1 MMLLFLQK
9 RKYKYMKKQYVIGLD
24 YGSDSARAL
33 IVDVVS
39 GEEMASS
46 VKYYPRW
53 MDGKYCVPAQNQYRQ
68 HPKDYLEVMEATIK
82 GALAQC
88 DASVAENV
96 VGISFDTTGS
106 TPALT
111 DGNGTPLAMLP
122 EFEENPNAMFI
133 LWKDHTAVKEADE
146 INELARKWDV
156 DFTKYEGGIYSSE
169 WVWAKVLH
177 TLRKDAEVK
186 KAAVSWIEYCDWLP
200 AVLTGKTGL
209 KELKRSRC
217 AAGHKALWHTDW
229 NGLPPEKFLTELG
242 PELKGLRENLFE
254 ETYTSDEAFGNLT
267 AEWAQKL
274 GLSTDVVIGVSA
286 FDAHMGAVGA
296 EIEANTFVRI
306 MGTSTCDIMVS
317 PNEQL
322 GDKLIPGI
330 CGQVDGS
337 VIPGMVGLEAGQSA
351 FGDVYAWFKNVLA
364 WPLQFIEDKDQ
375 AKAIEDKIIPA
386 LSNEAI
392 KIPIEESTVLATD
405 WLNGRRTPDATQNVK
420 GTITGLNLGSSAP
433 RIFRALVEATAFGS
447 KAIVERFLDNGVQV
461 DQVVAIGGV
470 AKKSDFVM
478 QTLADVLGMPIKVA
492 RSEQSVALG
501 AAMFAAVASGVYKTI
516 AEAQKAMGQ
525 GFEKE
530 YTPIAENV
538 EAYKAIYEKYSKL
551 GAFTENEL

>member
-1 MMLLFLQK
+1 
-9 RKYKYMKKQYVIGLD
+9 MKKQYVIGLD

-33 IVDVVS
+33 IVDVNT
-39 GEEMASS
+39 GEEMASA

-53 MDGKYCVPAQNQYRQ
+53 MEGKYCVPAQNQYRQ
-68 HPKDYLEVMEATIK
+68 HPKDYLEVMEGTITE
-82 GALAQC
+82 ALGKC

-169 WVWAKVLH
+169 WVWAKALH
-177 TLRKDAEVK
+177 TLRKDDAV
-186 KAAVSWIEYCDWLP
+186 KAATVSWIEYCDWLP
-200 AVLTGKTGL
+200 AVLTGKTAL

-217 AAGHKALWHTDW
+217 AAGHKALWHPDW
-229 NGLPPEKFLTELG
+229 KGLPPEEFLVELG

-274 GLSTDVVIGVSA
+274 GLSTDVVVGVSA

-317 PNEQL
+317 PETEL

-351 FGDVYAWFKNVLA
+351 FGDVYAWFKRVLE
-364 WPLQFIEDKDQ
+364 WPLQFVSSEEEK
-375 AKAIEDKIIPA
+375 KAIMDKIIPA
-386 LSNEAI
+386 LADEAAQ
-392 KIPIEESTVLATD
+392 IPMEESTILATD
-405 WLNGRRTPDATQNVK
+405 WFNGRRTPDADQNVK
-420 GTITGLNLGSSAP
+420 GTITGLNLGSTAP
-433 RIFRALVEATAFGS
+433 RIFRALVEATAYGS
-447 KAIVERFLDNGVQV
+447 KAIVDRFLENGVKV

-501 AAMFAAVASGVYKTI
+501 AAMFAAVASGAHATI
-516 AEAQKAMGQ
+516 ADAQKAMGQ

-530 YTPIAENV
+530 YNPIAENV
-538 EAYKAIYEKYSKL
+538 EAYKALYEKYLKL
-551 GAFTENEL
+551 GKLTEAGI

>member
-1 MMLLFLQK
+1 
-9 RKYKYMKKQYVIGLD
+9 MKNQYVIGLD

-33 IVDVVS
+33 IVDVVT
-39 GEEMASS
+39 GEEMASA

-53 MDGKYCVPAQNQYRQ
+53 MDGKYCVPASNQYRQ
-68 HPKDYLEVMEATIK
+68 HPKDYLEVMEATITE
-82 GALAQC
+82 ALAQC

-111 DGNGTPLAMLP
+111 DGSGTPLAMLP

-177 TLRKDAEVK
+177 TLRKDDAVK
-186 KAAVSWIEYCDWLP
+186 SAAVSWVEYCDWLP

-209 KELKRSRC
+209 KDIKRSRC

-229 NGLPPEKFLTELG
+229 NGLPPEEFLVELG

-254 ETYTSDEAFGNLT
+254 DTYTSDEAFGTLT
-267 AEWAQKL
+267 PEWAEKL

-317 PNEQL
+317 PEEEL
-322 GDKLIPGI
+322 GNKLIPGI

-375 AKAIEDKIIPA
+375 AKMIEDKIIPA
-386 LSNEAI
+386 LSDEAI

-447 KAIVERFLDNGVQV
+447 KAIVQRFLDNGVKV

-501 AAMFAAVASGVYKTI
+501 AAMFAAVASGAHKTI

-530 YTPIAENV
+530 YDPIAENV
-538 EAYKAIYEKYSKL
+538 EAYKAIYAKYLKL
-551 GAFTENEL
+551 GAFTEKEL

>member
-1 MMLLFLQK
+1 MSK
-9 RKYKYMKKQYVIGLD
+9 YVIGLD

-33 IVDVVS
+33 IVNTEN
-39 GEEMASS
+39 GQEMASS

-53 MDGKYCVPAQNQYRQ
+53 MEGKYCEPAKNQYRQ
-68 HPKDYLEVMEATIK
+68 HPKDYLEVMEATITE
-82 GALAQC
+82 ALSQC

-111 DGNGTPLAMLP
+111 DANGTPLALLP
-122 EFEENPNAMFI
+122 DFEENPNAMFI

-146 INELARKWDV
+146 INELARKWEEDY
-156 DFTKYEGGIYSSE
+156 TKYEGGIYSSE

-177 TLRKDAEVK
+177 VLREDETIK

-200 AVLTGKTGL
+200 AVLTGKTGI
-209 KELKRSRC
+209 KEVKRSRC

-229 NGLPPEKFLTELG
+229 NGLPPEDFLIKLG
-242 PELKGLRENLFE
+242 PELKGFRENLFE
-254 ETYTSDEAFGNLT
+254 ETYTSDEVFGTLT
-267 AEWAQKL
+267 REWAEKL

-296 EIEANTFVRI
+296 EISANTLVRI
-306 MGTSTCDIMVS
+306 MGTSTCDIIVADE
-317 PNEQL
+317 NEV

-364 WPLQFIEDKDQ
+364 WPLQFLDNEEQ

-386 LSNEAI
+386 LSAEAA
-392 KIPIEESTVLATD
+392 KIPIEESTILATD
-405 WLNGRRTPDATQNVK
+405 WLNGRRTPDANQNVK
-420 GTITGLNLGSSAP
+420 GTITGLTLGSTAP

-447 KAIVERFLDNGVQV
+447 KAIAERFLENGVKV
-461 DQVVAIGGV
+461 DSVVAIGGV

-478 QTLADVLGMPIKVA
+478 QTLADVMGMPIKVA
-492 RSEQSVALG
+492 QSEQSVALG
-501 AAMFAAVASGVYKTI
+501 AAMFAAVASGVHKTI
-516 AEAQKAMGQ
+516 EEAQKAMGS
-525 GFEKE
+525 GFEQTYIPNPK
-530 YTPIAENV
+530 NV
-538 EAYKAIYEKYSKL
+538 EIYAGIYKKYLAL
-551 GAFTENEL
+551 GNI

>member
-1 MMLLFLQK
+1 
-9 RKYKYMKKQYVIGLD
+9 MKKQYVIGLD

-33 IVDVVS
+33 IVDVVT

-53 MDGKYCVPAQNQYRQ
+53 MEGKYCVPAKNQYRQ
-68 HPKDYLEVMEATIK
+68 HPKDYLEVMEATITE
-82 GALAQC
+82 ALAQC

-177 TLRKDAEVK
+177 TLRKDEAVK
-186 KAAVSWIEYCDWLP
+186 GAAVSWIEYCDWLP
-200 AVLTGKTGL
+200 AVLTGKTAI
-209 KELKRSRC
+209 KEVKRSRC

-229 NGLPPEKFLTELG
+229 NGLPPEEFLVELG

-254 ETYTSDEAFGNLT
+254 DTYTSDEAFGTLT
-267 AEWAQKL
+267 PEWAEKL

-317 PNEQL
+317 PESEL

-364 WPLQFIEDKDQ
+364 WPLQFIDDKDQ

-386 LSNEAI
+386 LSEEAM
-392 KIPIEESTVLATD
+392 KIPLEESTVLATD

-447 KAIVERFLDNGVQV
+447 KAIVQRFLDNGVKV

-501 AAMFAAVASGVYKTI
+501 AAMFAAVASGVHPNI
-516 AEAQKAMGQ
+516 AVAQKAMGQ

-530 YTPIAENV
+530 YDPIAANV
-538 EAYKAIYEKYSKL
+538 EAYKALYEKYLTL
-551 GAFTENEL
+551 GAFTEKEL

>member
-1 MMLLFLQK
+1 
-9 RKYKYMKKQYVIGLD
+9 MKKQYVIGLD

-33 IVDVVS
+33 IVDVVT

-53 MDGKYCVPAQNQYRQ
+53 MEGKYCVPAKNQYRQ
-68 HPKDYLEVMEATIK
+68 HPKDYLEVMEATITE
-82 GALAQC
+82 ALAQC

-122 EFEENPNAMFI
+122 EFEENPDAMFI

-177 TLRKDAEVK
+177 TLRKDEAVK
-186 KAAVSWIEYCDWLP
+186 DAAVSWIEYCDWLP
-200 AVLTGKTGL
+200 AVLTGKTAI
-209 KELKRSRC
+209 KEVKRSRC

-229 NGLPPEKFLTELG
+229 NGLPPEEFLVELG

-254 ETYTSDEAFGNLT
+254 DTYTSDEAFGNLT
-267 AEWAQKL
+267 PEWADKL

-317 PNEQL
+317 PESEL

-364 WPLQFIEDKDQ
+364 WPLQFIDDKDQ

-386 LSNEAI
+386 LSEEAM
-392 KIPIEESTVLATD
+392 KIPLEESTVLATD

-420 GTITGLNLGSSAP
+420 GTITGLNLGSTAP

-447 KAIVERFLDNGVQV
+447 KAIVQRFLDNGVKV

-501 AAMFAAVASGVYKTI
+501 AAMFAAVASGVHPNI
-516 AEAQKAMGQ
+516 AAAQKAMGQ

-530 YTPIAENV
+530 YDPIAANV
-538 EAYKAIYEKYSKL
+538 EAYKALYEKYLTL
-551 GAFTENEL
+551 GAFTEKEL

>member
-1 MMLLFLQK
+1 MAK
-9 RKYKYMKKQYVIGLD
+9 YVIGLD

-33 IVDVVS
+33 IVDVNT

-53 MDGKYCVPAQNQYRQ
+53 MEGKYCVPAQNQYRQ
-68 HPKDYLEVMEATIK
+68 HPKDYLEVMEATITE
-82 GALAQC
+82 ALAKC

-111 DGNGTPLAMLP
+111 DANGTPLAMLP

-133 LWKDHTAVKEADE
+133 LWKDHMAVKEADE

-177 TLRKDAEVK
+177 ALRKDEAVK
-186 KAAVSWIEYCDWLP
+186 AVTASWIEYCDWLP
-200 AVLTGKTGL
+200 AVLTGNTGI
-209 KELKRSRC
+209 KEVKRSRC
-217 AAGHKALWHTDW
+217 AAGHKALWHPDW
-229 NGLPPEKFLTELG
+229 NGLPPEEFLVELG
-242 PELKGLRENLFE
+242 PELKGLRENLFD
-254 ETYTSDEAFGNLT
+254 ETYTADEAFGTLT
-267 AEWAQKL
+267 PEWAEKL
-274 GLSTDVVIGVSA
+274 GLSTDVVVGVSA

-317 PNEQL
+317 PEEEL

-351 FGDVYAWFKNVLA
+351 FGDVYAWFKRVLE
-364 WPLQFIEDKDQ
+364 WPLQFVSSEEEKKSIM
-375 AKAIEDKIIPA
+375 DKIIPA
-386 LSNEAI
+386 LADEAA
-392 KIPIEESTVLATD
+392 KIPMEESTILATD
-405 WLNGRRTPDATQNVK
+405 WFNGRRTPDANQNVK
-420 GTITGLNLGSSAP
+420 GTITGLNLGSTAP
-433 RIFRALVEATAFGS
+433 RIFRALVEATAYGS
-447 KAIVERFLDNGVQV
+447 KAIVDRFLENGVKV

-501 AAMFAAVASGVYKTI
+501 AAMFAAVASGAHATI
-516 AEAQKAMGQ
+516 ADAQKAMGQ

-530 YTPIAENV
+530 YQPIADNV
-538 EAYKAIYEKYSKL
+538 EAYKALYAKYLNL
-551 GAFTENEL
+551 GKVIE